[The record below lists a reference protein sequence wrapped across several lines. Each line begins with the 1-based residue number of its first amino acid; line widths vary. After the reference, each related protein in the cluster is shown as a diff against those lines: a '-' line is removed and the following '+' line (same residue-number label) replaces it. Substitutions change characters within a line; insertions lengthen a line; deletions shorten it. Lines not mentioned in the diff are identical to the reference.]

1 MLPYINGITV
11 GQTPVVRMLIWGIL
25 IKDPPQP
32 KYEFLWDINM
42 VLKYLSNLP
51 SNYELLL
58 LQLGK
63 MITTLLVLGAPE
75 EYQRLLD

>member
-1 MLPYINGITV
+1 
-11 GQTPVVRMLIWGIL
+11 
-25 IKDPPQP
+25 
-32 KYEFLWDINM
+32 M

>member
-1 MLPYINGITV
+1 MI
-11 GQTPVVRMLIWGIL
+11 
-25 IKDPPQP
+25 
-32 KYEFLWDINM
+32 
-42 VLKYLSNLP
+42 LKYLSNLP

-75 EYQRLLD
+75 EYQILLD

>member
-11 GQTPVVRMLIWGIL
+11 GQTPVVRILIWGIL

-32 KYEFLWDINM
+32 KYGFSWDINM

-75 EYQRLLD
+75 EYLRLLD